1 MNNNPD
7 ENQILEDKKFKIKQI
22 PLKVKKAKSPK
33 KIKKVESNIS
43 SFKLL
48 STIKIV
54 LVLLL
59 LLLNTLLIINIAV
72 KKDTNNKNSTLTKEK
87 TSTKVTKSDS
97 TLGNWKTN
105 NDGLFSFQDDT
116 FYWYDSYKYQEDNY
130 YSGTYTFKNGQDALD
145 EMGYTE
151 DDAKTYFGEN
161 IKIENIYSI
170 VLKPNTVYKAGIDTT
185 KRDLN
190 EDTTWW
196 YVLVIKDNN
205 KALGYNKTLDLRYDL
220 TKY

>member
-1 MNNNPD
+1 MNSNPD
-7 ENQILEDKKFKIKQI
+7 DTQVLEDKKIKIKQI
-22 PLKVKKAKSPK
+22 PLKVKTAKSPK
-33 KIKKVESNIS
+33 KIKKTESNIP

-54 LVLLL
+54 LVILL

-72 KKDTNNKNSTLTKEK
+72 KKDTNNKNSTLIKEK
-87 TSTKVTKSDS
+87 NPTKVTKSDS
-97 TLGNWKTN
+97 VLGNWKTN
-105 NDGLFSFQDDT
+105 NDGLFSFQDDI

-130 YSGTYTFKNGQDALD
+130 YSGTYTFKNGQDALN

-151 DDAKTYFGEN
+151 DDAQKYFGKN

-170 VLKPNTVYKAGIDTT
+170 VLKPNIVYKAGIDTT

-190 EDTTWW
+190 DDSTWW
-196 YVLVIKDNN
+196 YILVIKDNN
-205 KALGYNKTLDLRYDL
+205 KALGYNQTLDLRYEL